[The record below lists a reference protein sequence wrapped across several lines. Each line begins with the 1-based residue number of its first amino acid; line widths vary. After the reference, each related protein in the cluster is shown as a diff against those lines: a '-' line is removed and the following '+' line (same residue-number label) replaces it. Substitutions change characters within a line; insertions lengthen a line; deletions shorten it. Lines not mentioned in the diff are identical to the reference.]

1 MRLEKE
7 ARDMET
13 LADTLRHSQAKAAE
27 LEKTNKKLYN
37 QTHMD
42 RKAIVKLK
50 EEVEVLKVKA
60 ARADKLQLDMSGLRE
75 RAEESSRV
83 QAKLKVE
90 GGGGQGG
97 SSGQGSNG
105 ELPCRR

>member
-37 QTHMD
+37 QTHAD
-42 RKAIVKLK
+42 RKEIVKLK

-75 RAEESSRV
+75 RAEETSRV

-90 GGGGQGG
+90 RGRGLSGAGQ
-97 SSGQGSNG
+97 
-105 ELPCRR
+105 